1 MTGNL
6 GQFESDWR
14 RPVSESSL
22 LLTEP
27 IHGVGAGGSQRCDE
41 HSLFLPI
48 VGKRMMQEVARG
60 QPNGLAA
67 FDNGADD
74 VGCQEGIADCLAH
87 AVRWD
92 GVFGCNLLIGFACFD
107 SVEPGEG
114 VGDIAQECAVDG
126 FRGVAQNE
134 LGLDAASTQAERC
147 EDAECILANAVR
159 SHREASSERIAVE
172 QDGHRAGADVDPP
185 DKTEQG
191 GCRGT
196 IIISTGTQPV

>member
-1 MTGNL
+1 MTENL
-6 GQFESDWR
+6 GQFEADWW

-22 LLTEP
+22 LLRIPSRFTEW
-27 IHGVGAGGSQRCDE
+27 ALAGSQRFDE

-74 VGCQEGIADCLAH
+74 VGCQEGITDCLAH

-92 GVFGCNLLIGFACFD
+92 GVFGGNLLIGFACFD

-114 VGDIAQECAVDG
+114 VG
-126 FRGVAQNE
+126 
-134 LGLDAASTQAERC
+134 
-147 EDAECILANAVR
+147 
-159 SHREASSERIAVE
+159 
-172 QDGHRAGADVDPP
+172 
-185 DKTEQG
+185 
-191 GCRGT
+191 
-196 IIISTGTQPV
+196 

>member
-6 GQFESDWR
+6 GQFESDWW

-22 LLTEP
+22 LLTEA
-27 IHGVGAGGSQRCDE
+27 IHGVGAGRITAFCDE

-74 VGCQEGIADCLAH
+74 VGSQEGIADCLAH

-92 GVFGCNLLIGFACFD
+92 GVFGCNL
-107 SVEPGEG
+107 S
-114 VGDIAQECAVDG
+114 
-126 FRGVAQNE
+126 
-134 LGLDAASTQAERC
+134 
-147 EDAECILANAVR
+147 
-159 SHREASSERIAVE
+159 
-172 QDGHRAGADVDPP
+172 
-185 DKTEQG
+185 
-191 GCRGT
+191 
-196 IIISTGTQPV
+196 